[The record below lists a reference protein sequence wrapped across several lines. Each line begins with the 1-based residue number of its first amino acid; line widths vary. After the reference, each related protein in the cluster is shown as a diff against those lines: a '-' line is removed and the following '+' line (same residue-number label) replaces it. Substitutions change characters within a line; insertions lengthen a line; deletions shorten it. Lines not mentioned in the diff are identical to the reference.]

1 MPPYTTSKSLSSKLV
16 WFHSR
21 IKLKFK
27 GSWLKQKDKAAF
39 APKNVVYFF
48 NCYELDSWPR
58 DLGSDFTLK
67 NCSFGGVKLTK
78 NADPDKHSYSGY
90 GIGFDICIDFFFT
103 WQ

>member
-27 GSWLKQKDKAAF
+27 GSWLKQKDKAVF

-48 NCYELDSWPR
+48 VMN
-58 DLGSDFTLK
+58 
-67 NCSFGGVKLTK
+67 
-78 NADPDKHSYSGY
+78 
-90 GIGFDICIDFFFT
+90 
-103 WQ
+103 